1 MEQQDKGPGGE
12 EDEKKKRDEIFVAYL
27 GQPEA
32 RHNKT
37 AQDCCSWHKTSTAQ
51 TWTGTGI
58 YMGSALKNKYERERE
73 REGRTAELFR
83 IKFNRRE
90 QLFG

>member
-73 REGRTAELFR
+73 RGE
-83 IKFNRRE
+83 NRRIVSY
-90 QLFG
+90 QVQSS